1 MENTDTQRDDETGGN
16 ENPGSSLSTTQRR
29 TDRRLEGGG
38 LFGYEGPERRSG
50 RDRRDSEG
58 R

>member
-1 MENTDTQRDDETGGN
+1 MENTDSERNEETVGQQD
-16 ENPGSSLSTTQRR
+16 PGSSLSPAQRR

-50 RDRRDSEG
+50 RDRRQPEG

>member
-1 MENTDTQRDDETGGN
+1 MENTDSERNDEPVG
-16 ENPGSSLSTTQRR
+16 EQNPSSSLSPAQRR

-50 RDRRDSEG
+50 RDRRLSEG